1 MNTPKFSLPSWFL
14 PTACVLMA
22 CGLLGVGLWPLNP
35 FLKNQVTWLP
45 GGKGAAFGEYGL
57 AFSSGTVL
65 PPATHNADSI
75 CSLQIQVQPQ
85 FLYFKGAA
93 TILAFYTPQNPL
105 RFTLMQ
111 YHDAILIR
119 KNYLNEKNQLQTI
132 EMDLDH
138 LFLSAEPVTV
148 TITSGSKG
156 TLGYRNGVPAE
167 TSSRLKFSC
176 ADLSG
181 QLVIGDSPVTYN
193 SWPGS
198 VLDLALYDDQLTP
211 QQVALE
217 YAQLSSRSASRS
229 TQHSGASSAVSH
241 YTFTEGSGKVV
252 HNSALSGADLFIPD
266 RFRTLYSGFLIPP
279 WEESGDKLGIR
290 DLAINV
296 FGFVPFGL
304 LSFAYFRLHHRDAR
318 AMVLTVLAGF
328 AITAT
333 IEILQAFIPGR
344 LSGILD
350 IVTNTFGTY
359 LGALLFRWQP
369 IRNIAAIFHLYL
381 G

>member
-1 MNTPKFSLPSWFL
+1 
-14 PTACVLMA
+14 MA

-93 TILAFYTPQNPL
+93 TILAFYTPENPL

-111 YHDAILIR
+111 YRDALLIR
-119 KNYLNEKNQLQTI
+119 KNYRNEKNQLQTV

-198 VLDLALYDDQLTP
+198 VLDLALYDGQLTP

-217 YAQLSSRSASRS
+217 YVQLNSRSAAPVA
-229 TQHSGASSAVSH
+229 QHSGASSAVSH
-241 YTFTEGSGKVV
+241 YTFTEGSGKVI

-369 IRNIAAIFHLYL
+369 VRNIAAKFHSYP